1 MKIEINNIEFN
12 KNARETTVLLSC
24 PEEETVLMLS
34 KILLDSATYIEWNDQ
49 STGVY
54 NGVTGVQIDGNI
66 LVIILSEEGFQKI
79 GHKTIQA
86 KVSLSH
92 NDYLELLEYINIIFD
107 NSLHI
112 TNKPFNPGKTKSID
126 YSKIKYLNLD
136 GKNLSLPPDHLDQ
149 YIALEK
155 LFIRDNPKLNVKAT
169 VAILAKLPHLKQLQI
184 TIYGNIPHDMSKLT
198 ALESL
203 HIEGEPDLETLPQ
216 DIGNLKNLNYL
227 FLQSKKEINLPLQ
240 FSDLVALEFM
250 HIRSNKWKLPPNF
263 YKLSQLKYLDLYH
276 CDIKEFP
283 SEMNQMT
290 SLETIILGRNQERD
304 DFGLFTVLGQLSAL
318 KSIEADISSLP
329 ESISTCTQI
338 EQLKIFGDN
347 DFDQKFYIPESFGS
361 LKQLKSLTFE
371 NCNFDPIPSSI
382 FELNAL
388 QELHLINCT
397 FYEVPE
403 HICKLTYLEE
413 ISITDCP
420 HFSDIHPAF
429 SKLLSLRRINFD
441 NLPALQTLPIELD
454 KLIYIEEVYVSDV
467 ENIKNVPENW
477 FEKMNK

>member
-24 PEEETVLMLS
+24 PEEETVLILS
-34 KILLDSATYIEWNDQ
+34 KILLGSATYIEWNDQ

-66 LVIILSEEGFQKI
+66 LVIILSEEGIQKI
-79 GHKTIQA
+79 GHKAIQL
-86 KVSLSH
+86 KLSLPE
-92 NDYLELLEYINIIFD
+92 NDYQDLLEYLNIIFD

-112 TNKPFNPGKTKSID
+112 TNKLFIPAKSKSID

-136 GKNLSLPPDHLDQ
+136 GKNLILPPDHLDQ

-155 LFIRDNPKLNVKAT
+155 LFIRDNPKLNVTAT

-184 TIYGNIPHDMSKLT
+184 TIYGNIPHDLSKLT

-203 HIEGEPDLETLPQ
+203 HIEGEPDFETLPQ
-216 DIGNLKNLNYL
+216 DIGNLKKLSYI

-250 HIRSNKWKLPPNF
+250 HIRTNKWKLPPNF

-283 SEMNQMT
+283 SEMNQMK

-304 DFGLFTVLGQLSAL
+304 DSGLFTVLGQLSAL
-318 KSIEADISSLP
+318 KSIEVDICSLP

-347 DFDQKFYIPESFGS
+347 DFDQKFYIPDSFGR

-388 QELHLINCT
+388 QEFHLINCI
-397 FYEVPE
+397 FHEVPE

-420 HFSDIHPAF
+420 YFSDIHHAF

-441 NLPALQTLPIELD
+441 NFPALQTLPKELD
-454 KLIYIEEVYVSDV
+454 NLIYIEEVYLSDA

-477 FEKMNK
+477 INKMKN